1 VETLASTLNRICI
14 HECAPQLAV
23 RIFKNSTPSVRRPAI
38 VSHDV
43 MTNNTIVGSTEWRSW
58 LDQIRRTHHLHITG
72 FVPREVVLDEG
83 NHLKG
88 LIVPHRE
95 VEAVEE
101 VGHKAKPGQVLFWY
115 GDYCYEGSPRGG
127 KAWNAYDVRRNVY
140 LVEPGAAEM
149 VSQAELDNDPEFTLR
164 RLDSLVP

>member
-1 VETLASTLNRICI
+1 MRG
-14 HECAPQLAV
+14 
-23 RIFKNSTPSVRRPAI
+23 PSI

-43 MTNNTIVGSTEWRSW
+43 MTTNTIVGSTEWRSW
-58 LDQIRRTHHLHITG
+58 LDQIRRTHHLHIPG
-72 FVPREVVLDEG
+72 FVPREVVLDEC

-115 GDYCYEGSPRGG
+115 GDYCHEGLLRGG
-127 KAWNAYDVRRNVY
+127 RAWNAYDVRRNVY
-140 LVEPGAAEM
+140 LVEPGTAEM
-149 VSQAELDNDPEFTLR
+149 VSQAELDNDLEFTLR